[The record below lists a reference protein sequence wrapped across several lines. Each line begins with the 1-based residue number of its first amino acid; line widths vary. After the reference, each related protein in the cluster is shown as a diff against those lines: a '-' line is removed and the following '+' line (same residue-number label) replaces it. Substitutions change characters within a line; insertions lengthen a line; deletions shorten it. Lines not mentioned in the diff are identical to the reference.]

1 MKQVKNNFSVSAL
14 VSALALLM
22 IVSGVFLII
31 IGIKDSLTIKSP
43 NPQATD
49 NISVADLGEIS
60 VGISTTKTP
69 QQNNTEKP
77 ENKQIN
83 TQEAVSTITKW
94 HATDYHSGDIVT
106 GQYTVKPGDTLWE
119 ISEAVYGSGFKWK
132 SILAANKD
140 KVGFLP
146 NGSQALIYPGQVLN
160 IPKV

>member
-1 MKQVKNNFSVSAL
+1 MKLIKNNFSVSAL
-14 VSALALLM
+14 VSSFALVM
-22 IVSGVFLII
+22 IVSGIFLII
-31 IGIKDSLTIKSP
+31 VGIKDSLVSKSP
-43 NPQATD
+43 NSQTTD

-69 QQNNTEKP
+69 LQNITEKP
-77 ENKQIN
+77 ENKQIDI
-83 TQEAVSTITKW
+83 QESPSTNEKW
-94 HATDYHSGDIVT
+94 QATDYHLGDIVS
-106 GQYTVKPGDTLWE
+106 GKYIVKRGDTLWE

-132 SILAANKD
+132 SILGANQD